1 MLVEYTIARKIY
13 KDIGDLWEATTKQT
27 ELILKIANNQAEQNK
42 QTEAIL
48 KAINRQTEAIA
59 KGLQQLH
66 KDNEEILKEQKIQ
79 TALLRQL
86 VNKEK
91 SLRVKRWDQFLD
103 MIQERKAV
111 HTDTIMRKLKVSRST
126 ALRYMRKIVDISD
139 EWAEQQT
146 EYGIKIIRVK
156 K

>member
-48 KAINRQTEAIA
+48 KAINRQTEAII

-66 KDNEEILKEQKIQ
+66 KDNEEIK
-79 TALLRQL
+79 ALLRQL

>member
-1 MLVEYTIARKIY
+1 VGSHNQANRTNSEDSQQPSRTKQANRS
-13 KDIGDLWEATTKQT
+13 DLKAINKQT
-27 ELILKIANNQAEQNK
+27 ELIQ
-42 QTEAIL
+42 
-48 KAINRQTEAIA
+48 
-59 KGLQQLH
+59 
-66 KDNEEILKEQKIQ
+66 EILKEQKIQ

-146 EYGIKIIRVK
+146 EYGIRIIRVK

>member
-1 MLVEYTIARKIY
+1 MEYYNKRIY
-13 KDIGDLWEATTKQT
+13 KNYG
-27 ELILKIANNQAEQNK
+27 ELILEALDEQ
-42 QTEAIL
+42 TTAI
-48 KAINRQTEAIA
+48 I

-66 KDNEEILKEQKIQ
+66 KDNEEIK
-79 TALLRQL
+79 ALLRQL

-91 SLRVKRWDQFLD
+91 SLRVKRWEQFLD

-126 ALRYMRKIVDISD
+126 ALRYMRKIVDMSD

-146 EYGIKIIRVK
+146 EYGIRIIRVK